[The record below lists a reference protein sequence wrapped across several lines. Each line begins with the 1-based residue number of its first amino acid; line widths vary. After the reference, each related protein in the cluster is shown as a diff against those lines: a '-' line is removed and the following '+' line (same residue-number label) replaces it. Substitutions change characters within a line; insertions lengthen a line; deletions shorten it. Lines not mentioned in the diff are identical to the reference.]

1 MQFDHMRFTGA
12 KAEDGFG
19 GGVGSK
25 LGGVIQRAA
34 GMGLD
39 PLSVTGLR
47 AAGFRALNDLLASDS
62 FRAAAPL
69 PTNPEAQV
77 AIDQA
82 VVRVG
87 MERLQFVQD
96 LMAEGLTY
104 NLPDPLSVPFLEH
117 RTRGRSATARRVMNP
132 ASRGE
137 NHVAP
142 MGFGRLPIYLTMAD
156 NQINIR
162 ELRMS
167 LRVGIPLDTSNVED
181 DVRAVNEAI
190 EDAAING
197 ATTLD
202 GQNLQVNGYTAPGL
216 LTAPNANTKSLSL
229 ADWQT
234 TPNGTNVMLAITQ
247 MIAQA
252 VADKKYG
259 PYNLYIPTATGIAWM
274 QDFKANGNDS
284 IMARLRQIE
293 AGGRPLRIRP
303 LDLMPSTKVALVQ
316 MTADVVDV
324 VDGQRPTI
332 IPFTSLDGF
341 TLFNVVMAAIVP
353 RFRSDYDGNSGVVIG
368 TMS

>member
-1 MQFDHMRFTGA
+1 MFDHMRFTGA
-12 KAEDGFG
+12 RAEDGFG
-19 GGVGSK
+19 GGVSNK

-34 GMGLD
+34 SMGLD
-39 PLSVTGLR
+39 PLSVAGLR
-47 AAGFRALNDLLASDS
+47 EAGFRAMNDLLASDG

-69 PTNPEAQV
+69 PTHPESQV
-77 AIDQA
+77 AIDGA

-96 LMAEGLTY
+96 LLAEGLTY

-117 RTRGRSATARRVMNP
+117 RTRGRSGTARRVMNP
-132 ASRGE
+132 SARGE
-137 NHVAP
+137 NHVSP
-142 MGFGRLPIYLTMAD
+142 MGADRLPIYLTMAD
-156 NQINIR
+156 NQLNIR

-167 LRVGIPLDTSNVED
+167 IRVGIPLDTANIED

-202 GQNLQVNGYTAPGL
+202 GQTLQVGGYDAPGM

-229 ADWQT
+229 ADWKT
-234 TPNGTNVMLAITQ
+234 TPNGTNVMTAITQ
-247 MIAQA
+247 MIAQL

-259 PYNLYIPTATGIAWM
+259 PYNLYIPTAVGIAW
-274 QDFKANGNDS
+274 QNDFKANGNDS

-303 LDLMPSTKVALVQ
+303 LDLMPSTKVVLMQ
-316 MTADVVDV
+316 MTSDVVDI
-324 VDGQRPTI
+324 VDGQRPTV

-341 TLFNVVMAAIVP
+341 TLYNVVMAAMVP

-368 TMS
+368 TML